1 MEIVIGVLVGGV
13 LGYALRGSIG
23 RELKTL
29 GADLKRL
36 VAEIKAKI

>member
-29 GADLKRL
+29 GADLKAACRRNQG
-36 VAEIKAKI
+36 